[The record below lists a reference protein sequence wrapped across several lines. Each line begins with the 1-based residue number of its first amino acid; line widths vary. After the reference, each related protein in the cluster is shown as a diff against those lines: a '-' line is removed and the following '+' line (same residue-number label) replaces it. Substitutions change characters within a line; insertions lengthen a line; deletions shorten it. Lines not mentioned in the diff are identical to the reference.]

1 MVGEGLALFSAACY
15 GLAGATIARGACDS
29 ASGTASGSG
38 RGAGDNGAFLS
49 IVFSTLIAAALWGL
63 SVGGTVALPGGQALL
78 SGVALFLIA
87 GLLSTV
93 LGRSTMFRSVVLS
106 GATRSSLIRRLIP
119 VFAALFAWI
128 FLGETLAAAGM
139 AGMGLV
145 LAGVL
150 LAARDRAPTLAGKPD
165 AQLGFG
171 LALGAVSSAFYGG
184 SYVARKLGMVHV
196 PDAAFGALVGAL
208 TGIVWYALAATA
220 SIRHRQIVI
229 GLWRNTGRWQI
240 ITAAALALGQTALFF
255 ALAHTDVATV
265 AIIGATEPFLSAVFA
280 AFVFR
285 TEAPL
290 GVRLIVAGMLA
301 LVGVGVLVFA

>member
-1 MVGEGLALFSAACY
+1 MVGEGLALFSAACF
-15 GLAGATIARGACDS
+15 GLAGATIARGARDL
-29 ASGTASGSG
+29 ASGSG
-38 RGAGDNGAFLS
+38 RGASDNGAFLS
-49 IVFSTLIAAALWGL
+49 ILFSTLIAAALWAM
-63 SVGGTVALPGGQALL
+63 SVGGTVSLPSGQTLL
-78 SGVALFLIA
+78 SGVALFVIA

-93 LGRSTMFRSVVLS
+93 LGRLTMFRSVVLS
-106 GATRSSLIRRLIP
+106 GATRSSLMRRLIP
-119 VFAALFAWI
+119 VFAALFAWV

-150 LAARDRAPTLAGKPD
+150 LAASDKAPVLAGTPN
-165 AQLGFG
+165 ARLGLG
-171 LALGAVSSAFYGG
+171 LPLGAVSSAFYGG

-208 TGIVWYALAATA
+208 TGIVWYTLAATA
-220 SIRHRQIVI
+220 STRHRQIVM

-240 ITAAALALGQTALFF
+240 ITAAAMASGQTALFF

-265 AIIGATEPFLSAVFA
+265 AIIGATESFLSAVFA

-285 TEAPL
+285 TEAPP
-290 GVRLIVAGMLA
+290 GVRLIVAAMLA
-301 LVGVGVLVFA
+301 LVGVGVLVVA